1 MLDEKRHCQGF
12 CLFSLQNTGAV
23 SKLSLSFQQVSTMQ
37 HVNNMLYA
45 IRLVD
50 ILNSHTDYILCQQQR
65 WIYFFPYPILLS
77 LLLACKFVFGISLA
91 FEKQLQFSLAQGS
104 PCLLAKIDTEANR
117 NKHKQMISCVLILA
131 TIINARI
138 VVLSR

>member
-1 MLDEKRHCQGF
+1 MH
-12 CLFSLQNTGAV
+12 
-23 SKLSLSFQQVSTMQ
+23 

-77 LLLACKFVFGISLA
+77 LLLGCKFVFGISLA

-104 PCLLAKIDTEANR
+104 PCLLAKLDMEANR
-117 NKHKQMISCVLILA
+117 NKHKQMIFMCPNPSNYHQCQNSSPKQ
-131 TIINARI
+131 IIKNKAIHSVKR
-138 VVLSR
+138 